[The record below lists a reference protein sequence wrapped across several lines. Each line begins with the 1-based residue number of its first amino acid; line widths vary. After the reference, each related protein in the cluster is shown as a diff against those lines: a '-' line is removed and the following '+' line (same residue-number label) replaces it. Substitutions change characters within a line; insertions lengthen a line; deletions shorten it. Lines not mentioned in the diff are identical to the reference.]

1 MDIDKIFKLPS
12 IPSGKNKRKLAATPT
27 TEVLKNVRARL
38 EDSDDDLDISSS
50 QKTSKIKG
58 KGKSV
63 QISDEVE
70 EREYYVDD
78 YGQDDDEEGRFY
90 GGGLTEEQ
98 KRILELVDEVETEE
112 VGWAFVFISTRK

>member
-1 MDIDKIFKLPS
+1 
-12 IPSGKNKRKLAATPT
+12 
-27 TEVLKNVRARL
+27 NVRARL
-38 EDSDDDLDISSS
+38 EDSDEDLDVSSS
-50 QKTSKIKG
+50 PTTSKNKG

-78 YGQDDDEEGRFY
+78 YGDEDEEGRFY

-112 VGWAFVFISTRK
+112 VVGQFVFIEKRDNTRVFANWYACSISGRRIRSCRCAKIDS